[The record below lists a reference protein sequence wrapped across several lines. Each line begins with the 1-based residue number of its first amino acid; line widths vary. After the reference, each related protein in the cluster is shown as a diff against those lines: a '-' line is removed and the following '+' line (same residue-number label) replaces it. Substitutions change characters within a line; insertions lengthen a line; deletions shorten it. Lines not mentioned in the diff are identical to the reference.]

1 MKNLFRAGLV
11 VAVMLPLAGC
21 ISMKSY
27 VDPQYRRANY
37 ESVHR
42 LAQPIPVK
50 VIAHF
55 ETNGSPKP
63 AVDRQLQN
71 QLDLALRSTGA
82 FTPGE
87 NAPASLSVTANN
99 LADLGAARAKGFGTG
114 LTFGAAGSMVDDN
127 YEFSFSYQGAAGTH
141 FESSYKHAM
150 HSTVGHASG
159 PAGLTPTTPA
169 DAFAQIVRD
178 VTLNFVQDLQDKGLL
193 AR

>member
-1 MKNLFRAGLV
+1 MKNRLRAALV

-27 VDPQYRRANY
+27 VDPQYRHASY

-42 LAQPIPVK
+42 LAQPIPLK
-50 VIAHF
+50 VVAHF
-55 ETNGSPKP
+55 EANGSPRP

-71 QLDLALRSTGA
+71 QLDLALRSTGV

-87 NAPASLSVTANN
+87 NAPATLSVTANN
-99 LADLGAARAKGFGTG
+99 LADLAAARAKGFGTG

-127 YEFSFSYQGAAGTH
+127 YEFSFAYQGSGGTH
-141 FESSYKHAM
+141 YESTYKHAM
-150 HSTVGHASG
+150 HSTIGHAGG
-159 PAGLTPTTPA
+159 PAGLAPTTPA

-178 VTLNFVQDLQDKGLL
+178 VTLNFVQELQDKGLL

>member
-1 MKNLFRAGLV
+1 MKSRFRTTLV
-11 VAVMLPLAGC
+11 VAVMLPLSAC
-21 ISMKSY
+21 ITTKSY
-27 VDPQYRRANY
+27 VDPQYRHASY

-42 LAQPIPVK
+42 LAQPIAVT

-55 ETNGSPKP
+55 EANGSPKP
-63 AVDRQLQN
+63 ALDRQLQT
-71 QLDLALRSTGA
+71 QLELTLRSTGV
-82 FTPGE
+82 FTPGDHS
-87 NAPASLSVTANN
+87 PTTLSVTANN
-99 LADLGAARAKGFGTG
+99 LADLAAARAKGFGTG

-127 YEFSFSYQGAAGTH
+127 YEFSFAYQGTAGTH

-159 PAGLTPTTPA
+159 PAGRTPTTPA

-193 AR
+193 AK